1 MNNQKSVDNAPSI
14 NPESLS
20 APLPESTFDTLNK
33 SREIPTNAENLSE
46 TFVETTDLN
55 HELPPIPPI
64 SSTPTAP
71 TPTDTGTIEEQ
82 NPEIAADGH
91 KLEKQWVQRTE
102 EVIEKTKGDP
112 REKENQVNRLK
123 ADYLLKRFNR
133 RLGDRN

>member
-1 MNNQKSVDNAPSI
+1 MDNQKSVNSAPIIS
-14 NPESLS
+14 PESS
-20 APLPESTFDTLNK
+20 PTTLPETTFNSLNK
-33 SREIPTNAENLSE
+33 NHETPTNTENLSE
-46 TFVETTDLN
+46 TFAETTDLSR
-55 HELPPIPPI
+55 ELPPMPPI
-64 SSTPTAP
+64 VSTTTAP
-71 TPTDTGTIEEQ
+71 PLADTGTIEEQ